1 MADSRIE
8 KFAKVLVNYSLS
20 LRKGDLFQIRGTPAS
35 EQLVREVFR
44 EAVQRGANPFVDILV
59 DGLDEIVYKQGSE
72 KQIRYISPLAIQKIK
87 TIDATLGILASA
99 NTKGLSGVN
108 PKRLSWAQIARK
120 PIMEIFMNRSAKGK
134 LRWCL
139 TQFPCQ
145 ASAQDAEKSL
155 SEYEDFVY
163 EAGFL
168 NDPNPVQRWQRLS
181 KQQKKLA
188 NHLNKTREIR
198 IRTENTDLTVGVK
211 GRTWINCDGKLN
223 FPDGEVFTG
232 PVEHSV
238 NGHVRFS
245 FPAVHL
251 GREVSGIRLTFEQ
264 GKVVKAEAEKGED
277 FLQTILKTDSGAS
290 YLGEFAIAT
299 NYAIQTYSRNTLF
312 DEKIGGTIH
321 MALGKSYPESG
332 GKNTS
337 GVHWD
342 IVCDLRRGGEI
353 WADGEL
359 LQRNGRFVSR
369 EFPQP

>member
-264 GKVVKAEAEKGED
+264 GKVVD
-277 FLQTILKTDSGAS
+277 
-290 YLGEFAIAT
+290 
-299 NYAIQTYSRNTLF
+299 R
-312 DEKIGGTIH
+312 
-321 MALGKSYPESG
+321 
-332 GKNTS
+332 
-337 GVHWD
+337 
-342 IVCDLRRGGEI
+342 
-353 WADGEL
+353 
-359 LQRNGRFVSR
+359 
-369 EFPQP
+369 